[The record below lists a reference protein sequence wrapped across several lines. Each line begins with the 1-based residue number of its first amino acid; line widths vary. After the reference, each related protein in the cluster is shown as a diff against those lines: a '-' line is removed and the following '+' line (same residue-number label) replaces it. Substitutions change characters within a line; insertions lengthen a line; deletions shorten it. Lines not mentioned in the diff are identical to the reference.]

1 MPEVEIPSR
10 FDLEELSQPIELA
23 PVQRQVVLQRCQ
35 ARRHIAHSP
44 FQAVDAR
51 ADRADLGRK
60 LRRPL
65 LCAGDFRVERRQL
78 SVDRVL
84 AGVDVARRG
93 RGDDERGQRC
103 ESETAHRTKLSR
115 RNGPSLLPSS
125 AYEACGGGSG
135 CGGDGSGVGSGAGVG
150 IGGSDGTG
158 VGSGTVT
165 GCGGSEGTGIGS
177 GTCGGSTTAV
187 A

>member
-1 MPEVEIPSR
+1 
-10 FDLEELSQPIELA
+10 
-23 PVQRQVVLQRCQ
+23 
-35 ARRHIAHSP
+35 
-44 FQAVDAR
+44 
-51 ADRADLGRK
+51 
-60 LRRPL
+60 
-65 LCAGDFRVERRQL
+65 VERRQL

-135 CGGDGSGVGSGAGVG
+135 CGGDGSGVGSGEGTG

-158 VGSGTVT
+158 DGSGTVT
-165 GCGGSEGTGIGS
+165 GCGGSEGAGIGS

-187 A
+187 GWTWSCARWIRSVAASVTVFISLSLSASARSSSRICFPAS